1 MTKIAVFNLGISNLT
16 SVTNVLDYVGAKYYL
31 VENVADLKGV
41 EKMLLPG
48 VGTFDA
54 GMRALQGKN
63 LVPEIRKQVL
73 QNKIPFFGI
82 CLGMQLLFENSEES
96 PSVEGLGLLQGQ
108 IVRVPAHKNYQI
120 PRIGWAD
127 SLVKKDFLGLKKD
140 DKSDFYYI
148 HSYHANPLEKEIIA
162 ITSQDDLLVGAVSK
176 DNIFGCQFHPEKS
189 YIDGVK
195 LIKNF
200 VQL

>member
-1 MTKIAVFNLGISNLT
+1 MSKIAVFNLGISNLT
-16 SVTNVLDYVGAKYYL
+16 SVLNVLDYINTKYYL
-31 VENVADLKGV
+31 VENVADLKNV

-54 GMRALQGKN
+54 GMRALNQRN
-63 LVPEIRKQVL
+63 LVEEIQKQVL
-73 QNKIPFFGI
+73 ENKIPFFGI
-82 CLGMQLLFENSEES
+82 CLGMQLLFDGSEES
-96 PSVEGLGLLQGQ
+96 PYIKGMQLLKGQ
-108 IVRVPAHKNYQI
+108 IIKIPQNKNYQI

-127 SLVKKDFLGLKKD
+127 SLIKKDFLGLKKG

-148 HSYHANPLEKEIIA
+148 HSYHANPQDPEIVSV
-162 ITSQDDLLVGAVSK
+162 TSQDDSLVAAVSK
-176 DNIFGCQFHPEKS
+176 ENIFGCQFHPEKS

-200 VQL
+200 VQI